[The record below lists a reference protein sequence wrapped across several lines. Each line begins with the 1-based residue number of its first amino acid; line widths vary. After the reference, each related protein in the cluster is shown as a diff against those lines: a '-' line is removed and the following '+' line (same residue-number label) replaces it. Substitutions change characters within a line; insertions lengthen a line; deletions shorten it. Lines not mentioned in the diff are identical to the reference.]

1 MMPLLIASIRLNYK
15 YIQSKGFQ
23 TVRRTLLV
31 RVEGGCIAAS
41 AFKTFKL
48 SILLQDC
55 WAMCSAS
62 LQHLLHTVGTT
73 WHSALSSLSSPR
85 CPSER
90 FDAVI
95 FQRLVSAFGWQH
107 VENVS
112 CGVNLPSLTFN
123 SRSFTITEVIVIE
136 EQFLEGRMT
145 LKYKHSPRGQ
155 SSYNRQIKLCSRF
168 ASHNKRI
175 KSVINNLVWFP
186 GTLQ

>member
-1 MMPLLIASIRLNYK
+1 MNKYNWLNILNDRKGKKMMPLLIASIRLNYK

-62 LQHLLHTVGTT
+62 LQHLLHTIGIT

-95 FQRLVSAFGWQH
+95 FQRLVSAFGWRH

-112 CGVNLPSLTFN
+112 CGVNLPSENDTK
-123 SRSFTITEVIVIE
+123 V
-136 EQFLEGRMT
+136 QT
-145 LKYKHSPRGQ
+145 LAQRTG
-155 SSYNRQIKLCSRF
+155 F
-168 ASHNKRI
+168 
-175 KSVINNLVWFP
+175 V
-186 GTLQ
+186 